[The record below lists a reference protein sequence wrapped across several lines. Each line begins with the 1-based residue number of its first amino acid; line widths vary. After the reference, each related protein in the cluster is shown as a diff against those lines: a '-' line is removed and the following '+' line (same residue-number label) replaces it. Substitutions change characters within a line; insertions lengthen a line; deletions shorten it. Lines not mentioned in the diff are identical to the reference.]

1 MVPDKR
7 EMMIKRNQLG
17 VIFNA
22 YQGRVK
28 KVLTVCSAG
37 CLRSPTAA
45 HILSS
50 PPFNFNTRCAGTSEE
65 YAIVPVT
72 EALVAWADV
81 ILVMDQSQRDYI
93 MAMQNKMFNETQCTM
108 NEFEFKPIHNLEIE
122 DEYDYRNPKLVKI
135 MTAKFQEI
143 FKNDLINNDWN

>member
-1 MVPDKR
+1 
-7 EMMIKRNQLG
+7 MIKRNQLG

-22 YQGRVK
+22 YQGKHK

-50 PPFNFNTRCAGTSEE
+50 EPWNYNTRCAGTSEE

-72 EALVAWADV
+72 EALVMWADV
-81 ILVMDQSQRDYI
+81 ILVMDEFQWKHI
-93 MAMQNKMFNETQCTM
+93 MDMQNKMFNETEFSM
-108 NEFEFKPIHNLEIE
+108 NEFEFKPIINLEIE
-122 DEYDYRNPKLVKI
+122 DEFDYRNPKLVEI
-135 MTAKFQEI
+135 MTEKFKELFPI
-143 FKNDLINNDWN
+143 E

>member
-1 MVPDKR
+1 
-7 EMMIKRNQLG
+7 MIKRNQLG

-22 YQGRVK
+22 YQGKHK

-50 PPFNFNTRCAGTSEE
+50 EPFNFNTRCAGTSEE

-72 EALVAWADV
+72 EALVCWADV
-81 ILVMDQSQRDYI
+81 ILVMDSDQQKFIND
-93 MAMQNKMFNETQCTM
+93 MQNKIFNDM
-108 NEFEFKPIHNLEIE
+108 DNWGYDFDFKQVINLEIE
-122 DEYDYRNPKLVKI
+122 DEYDYRNPTLVKI
-135 MTAKFQEI
+135 MTDKFWEI
-143 FKNDLINNDWN
+143 FKDDDCLKIPVV

>member
-1 MVPDKR
+1 
-7 EMMIKRNQLG
+7 MIKVNQRG

-22 YQGRVK
+22 YQGKHK

-45 HILSS
+45 HILSGG
-50 PPFNFNTRCAGTSEE
+50 PWNFNTRCAGTSAE

-81 ILVMDQSQRDYI
+81 VLCMDVDQVLFI
-93 MAMQNKMFNETQCTM
+93 NAMQNKLVAESSHMFEYNYKQVL
-108 NEFEFKPIHNLEIE
+108 NLEIE
-122 DEYDYRNPKLVKI
+122 DEYCYRDPKLVAV
-135 MTAKFQEI
+135 MTDKFKVLFPVE
-143 FKNDLINNDWN
+143 

>member
-1 MVPDKR
+1 
-7 EMMIKRNQLG
+7 MIKRNQLG
-17 VIFNA
+17 VIFNV
-22 YQGRVK
+22 YQGKHR

-50 PPFNFNTRCAGTSEE
+50 EPWNFNTRCAGTSEE

-81 ILVMDQSQRDYI
+81 ILVMDQFQWKYI
-93 MAMQNKMFNETQCTM
+93 MDMQNKMFNETQLGM
-108 NEFEFKPIHNLEIE
+108 HEFEFTPIHNLEIE
-122 DEYDYRNPKLVKI
+122 DEFSYRDPKLVEI
-135 MTAKFQEI
+135 MTEKFKELFPI
-143 FKNDLINNDWN
+143 DKE

>member
-1 MVPDKR
+1 
-7 EMMIKRNQLG
+7 MIKRNQLG

-22 YQGRVK
+22 FQGKYK

-50 PPFNFNTRCAGTSEE
+50 EPWNFNTRCAGTSAE

-72 EALVAWADV
+72 DALIAWSDV
-81 ILVMDQSQRDYI
+81 IVVMDSDQQKFVNDIQHKLAAEADY
-93 MAMQNKMFNETQCTM
+93 MFEY
-108 NEFEFKPIHNLEIE
+108 EYKRVINLEIE
-122 DEYDYRNPKLVKI
+122 DDYDYRDPALVSI
-135 MTAKFQEI
+135 MTQKFIELFPI
-143 FKNDLINNDWN
+143 EE